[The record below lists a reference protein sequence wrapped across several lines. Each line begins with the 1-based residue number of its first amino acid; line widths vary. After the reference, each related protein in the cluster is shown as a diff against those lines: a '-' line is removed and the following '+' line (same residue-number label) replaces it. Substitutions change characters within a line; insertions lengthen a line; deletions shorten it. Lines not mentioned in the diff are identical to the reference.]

1 MFISLYMVPR
11 CLELPFHKLPEIKYC
26 AHVQWY
32 CAHVQW

>member
-26 AHVQWY
+26 AHVQ
-32 CAHVQW
+32 